1 MGFHLICYILAYG
14 WRAGNLNWPIRI
26 QQAGKALLSPRQCKL
41 TRKALK
47 SSTFSHWRWHW
58 IFTKEDWKFPKP
70 YRFAKSENY
79 ETFLSPTFNL
89 APKIVVRPASPG
101 RVIVVLFW
109 TKYAVPRQIEPR
121 NLKLNIKRGQS
132 NFSIVFI
139 FISFGE
145 RGYHR
150 VVSVGQ
156 LRFDCRSYCGLSRRM
171 QVKGEDK
178 TKKGNVRHVTE
189 DNDFAFTV
197 QLGARDLP
205 TVAIELGGVRLEGVL
220 VDSGSTCNVIDRETW
235 EVLRKKKIKRNC
247 TLMARRN
254 HSTLP
259 VSLKLNCV
267 VKIDNVLH
275 VSLLWKRR
283 QGQYP
288 ADRPL
293 NCWQYW
299 KSR

>member
-1 MGFHLICYILAYG
+1 MIQRVTVYALEDKQADYG
-14 WRAGNLNWPIRI
+14 
-26 QQAGKALLSPRQCKL
+26 
-41 TRKALK
+41 TRK
-47 SSTFSHWRWHW
+47 RGNC
-58 IFTKEDWKFPKP
+58 
-70 YRFAKSENY
+70 YR
-79 ETFLSPTFNL
+79 
-89 APKIVVRPASPG
+89 
-101 RVIVVLFW
+101 
-109 TKYAVPRQIEPR
+109 
-121 NLKLNIKRGQS
+121 
-132 NFSIVFI
+132 
-139 FISFGE
+139 
-145 RGYHR
+145 
-150 VVSVGQ
+150 
-156 LRFDCRSYCGLSRRM
+156 CGLEGHFARDPECKARSVTYQKCKKTGHLTKLCRTM
-171 QVKGEDK
+171 GEDK

-293 NCWQYW
+293 NCWQY
-299 KSR
+299 